1 MLLVTSNQVPIKQ
14 TVELVK
20 SLTPNAKTIGILYAS
35 SEDNSKSQVE
45 SFKNTQKKMA

>member
-1 MLLVTSNQVPIKQ
+1 MSLVPLTKVPIKQ

-45 SFKNTQKKMA
+45 SFKIR